1 MQPASAPCFCP
12 IISRTEYTL
21 VDIDA
26 DGGFLTLMSESG
38 DETREDLKLPTYPEG
53 MGDEISAAFDEG
65 KQLIL
70 TVLKSMGEEQVISW
84 KEDTTEG

>member
-1 MQPASAPCFCP
+1 M
-12 IISRTEYTL
+12 
-21 VDIDA
+21 
-26 DGGFLTLMSESG
+26 
-38 DETREDLKLPTYPEG
+38 DL
-53 MGDEISAAFDEG
+53 EISTAFGED